1 MVKYIWPKAGQTFA
15 QAIELAKP
23 KKRGRPVGSKNQPGH
38 RAGRPPRIYLVDQS
52 SPLTDGYGHE
62 DRAAS

>member
-1 MVKYIWPKAGQTFA
+1 MTKYIWPKAGQTFA
-15 QAIELAKP
+15 QAIEDAKP
-23 KKRGRPVGSKNQPGH
+23 KKRGRPLGSKNPPGH
-38 RAGRPPRIYLVDQS
+38 KAGRPRIYLIDQS